1 VSWLFFNSL
10 QMWSREMIGY
20 ESSKHPIDCSHGT

>member
-1 VSWLFFNSL
+1 L